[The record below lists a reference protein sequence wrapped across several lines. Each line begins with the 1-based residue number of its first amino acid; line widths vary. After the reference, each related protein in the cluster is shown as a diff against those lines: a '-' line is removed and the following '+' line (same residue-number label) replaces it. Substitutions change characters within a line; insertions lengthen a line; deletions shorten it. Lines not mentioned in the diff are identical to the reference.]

1 MPRLFAALELPDD
14 LAHDLAQLRGG
25 LFGAKWIEESDL
37 HLTLRFIGDI
47 DARFAAEIE
56 DELADIRKPAFPL
69 TLERLDWFGGERPRE
84 IIVKAKATPEL
95 VTLQAKIETVMRRL
109 GAPPEPRKFSPH
121 VTLARLKGARVDD
134 VVHYLAGRG
143 NFHTAPFTVPRFVL
157 LSSRD
162 SVGDGPYLTEEVFP
176 LREEITP
183 HAAHEAMEKSL
194 L

>member
-25 LFGAKWIEESDL
+25 LFGAKWVEESDL

-56 DELADIRKPAFPL
+56 DELADIRKPAFPV

-84 IIVKAKATPEL
+84 IIVKAKATPDL
-95 VTLQAKIETVMRRL
+95 VALQSKIETVMRRL

-121 VTLARLKGARVDD
+121 VTLARLRGASVAAVAD
-134 VVHYLAGRG
+134 YLSARSY
-143 NFHTAPFTVPRFVL
+143 FSPARFVADRFAL
-157 LSSRD
+157 FSAREQ
-162 SVGDGPYLTEEVFP
+162 VGGGPYVVERAF
-176 LREEITP
+176 
-183 HAAHEAMEKSL
+183 ML
-194 L
+194 LPGFSDQRSRSA